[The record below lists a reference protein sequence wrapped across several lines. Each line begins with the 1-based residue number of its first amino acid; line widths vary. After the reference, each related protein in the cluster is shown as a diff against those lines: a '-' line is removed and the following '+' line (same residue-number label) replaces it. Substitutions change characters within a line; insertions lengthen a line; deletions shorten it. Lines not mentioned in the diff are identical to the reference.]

1 MLQKEMKPA
10 AREEKNT
17 WASAKEG
24 DAELGS
30 PSVYLQ
36 RIHRA

>member
-10 AREEKNT
+10 AREENNT
-17 WASAKEG
+17 WASTKEG
-24 DAELGS
+24 DAGSGS

-36 RIHRA
+36 HMHQA